1 MISVAGSDE
10 VKCSKQKGSEMR
22 QPGTEVGRGSETG
35 GGRRPRERSRQRQ
48 PKGRVTSGADRQ
60 DRMCPMGWGM
70 LEAIEGRQK
79 DTVLRAEGSELRRHT
94 GRILATRN

>member
-1 MISVAGSDE
+1 
-10 VKCSKQKGSEMR
+10 
-22 QPGTEVGRGSETG
+22 
-35 GGRRPRERSRQRQ
+35 
-48 PKGRVTSGADRQ
+48 
-60 DRMCPMGWGM
+60 MGWGM